1 MPHTLSVQHLA
12 HITEA
17 TITFGDLTVFVGPQ
31 ASGKSLVAQLWKL
44 WLDAAFIIARLRNF
58 GYTWQNPEHFLWTY
72 LGEGYEKVW
81 QGARVSVDDQPVS
94 LEDVLSTY
102 RGGTP
107 RERVFYIPAQRT
119 LALVS
124 GGWPLPFR
132 GFEGG
137 TPFVLRHFSE
147 EMRRFLEEEF
157 PAAQPLVFPV
167 ERRLPRRLRLQLAE
181 SIYPGVTLQ
190 IDATWRKR
198 LVLVV
203 EETQTQLPI
212 LSWTA
217 GQREFTPLLLALYW
231 LLPLGRYPK
240 RGYEWV
246 IIEEPEMGLHSQA
259 LEGFIQALL
268 HLLHRGY
275 RVILTTHS
283 LSLIE
288 ALWLIQELKQ
298 SVGLDVGAR
307 ALAQYLRI
315 PVPSRLLEIVE
326 EALKKSLFVY
336 SFKRIGPSTL
346 SVYDISSLDPW
357 AADVEI
363 AEWGG
368 LASLTDRAVRA
379 LTEARSSSEVPVA
392 PKLHI
397 PW

>member
-1 MPHTLSVQHLA
+1 MPDTFSVRHLA
-12 HITEA
+12 HIAEA
-17 TITFGDLTVFVGPQ
+17 TVTFGDLTVFVGPQ

-44 WLDAAFIIARLRNF
+44 WLDSAFIIARLRNF
-58 GYTWQNPEHFLWTY
+58 GYTWQDREQFLWTY
-72 LGEGYEKVW
+72 LGEGYERVW
-81 QGARVSVDDQPVS
+81 QEAQVRVDGQPVS
-94 LEDVLSTY
+94 LEDVLSAY

-119 LALVS
+119 LALAS

-137 TPFVLRHFSE
+137 TPFVLRQFSE

-157 PAAQPLVFPV
+157 PAAQSLVFPV
-167 ERRLPRRLRLQLAE
+167 ERRLPKSLRIQFAD

-190 IDATWRKR
+190 VDATWRKR

-203 EETQTQLPI
+203 EETKTQLPI

-217 GQREFTPLLLALYW
+217 GQREFTPMLLALYW

-259 LEGFIQALL
+259 LEGFIQALF

-275 RVILTTHS
+275 RVIFTTHS
-283 LSLIE
+283 LSLME
-288 ALWLIQELKQ
+288 ALWLIGELKQ
-298 SVGLDVGAR
+298 SVGLEVGTR

-315 PVPSRLLEIVE
+315 PPGPSRLLEVVG
-326 EALKKSLFVY
+326 EALKKSVRVY
-336 SFKRIGPSTL
+336 YFKRIWPSTV
-346 SVYDISSLDPW
+346 VYDISSLDPW
-357 AADVEI
+357 AANVDI

-368 LASLTDRAVRA
+368 LASMTDRAMRA
-379 LTEARSSSEVPVA
+379 LAEARSSSEVPVI
-392 PKLHI
+392 PELHI
-397 PW
+397 PR